1 MKRLPDLSPRREALL
16 AHLETILPNPGQ
28 RRDFRSHMLEPP
40 PACVRLNSLM
50 PQYDLMRSHMQG
62 FGEAVPWCADA
73 FVLPSSP
80 QTGVGKSLE
89 FALGCL
95 YIQAK
100 ATTLAVE
107 ALAPEPGERV
117 LDLAAAPGGKA
128 SQIAARMNNTGLLVA
143 NEPSSRRLSSLVGNL
158 DRCLVHNAIFTKAT
172 GSLLARY
179 FHNFFDRVLLDA
191 PCSGDG
197 ILRKDQT
204 VLEYWSVED
213 AIHKSGEQLGLL
225 RAAFHMLRPGGVLVY
240 STCSLST
247 EENER
252 VLLGL
257 LRTYGESVEIMAI
270 DGVELAPP
278 LPRPVADNYPS
289 EFGRVMRIWP
299 HLHETEGAF
308 VAKLTKRGETTWR
321 EVSGNASEALSSNLE
336 EASHETATSVTPGPH
351 DECFGAVSGYNG
363 VTSPIDG
370 RAYVEERWQ
379 FEMRVPPDQE
389 LAVEGRR
396 LQLRPRGSI
405 ALQTL
410 PYFVRAG
417 MRLAGIH
424 KGHLHLTHQ
433 AVSMWGHQFRGPRIP
448 LTWPQVLALFRGERA
463 HRPDPAD
470 HKGEAIFCFGP
481 WTICRGLV
489 EAGGRTLQG
498 FLPASLRSAQVHALF
513 DYQSS

>member
-1 MKRLPDLSPRREALL
+1 MKQHSDLGPRREALL
-16 AHLETILPNPGQ
+16 SHLETILPNPSQG
-28 RRDFRSHMLEPP
+28 RDFRSHMLEAP

-50 PQYDLMRSHMQG
+50 PQCDLMRPFMEALG
-62 FGEAVPWCADA
+62 AAVPWCADA
-73 FVLPSSP
+73 FVLPPSAN
-80 QTGVGKSLE
+80 QGVGKSLE

-158 DRCLVHNAIFTKAT
+158 DRCLVHNTVFTKTT

-197 ILRKDQT
+197 ILRKDQA

-213 AIHKSGEQLGLL
+213 AIRKSGEQLGLL
-225 RAAFHMLRPGGVLVY
+225 RAAFHMLRPGGALVY

-257 LRTYGESVEIMAI
+257 LRTYGELVEIVAI
-270 DGVELAPP
+270 DGVELPPP
-278 LPRPVADNYPS
+278 LPRPIADDYPTD
-289 EFGRVMRIWP
+289 FGRVVRIWP

-308 VAKLTKRGETTWR
+308 VAKLTKAGETTWR
-321 EVSGNASEALSSNLE
+321 EVSGDVSEALSSELKRG
-336 EASHETATSVTPGPH
+336 SDGTATSH
-351 DECFGAVSGYNG
+351 
-363 VTSPIDG
+363 IDG
-370 RAYVEERWQ
+370 RAYVEEKWE
-379 FEMRVPPDQE
+379 FEMPVMPDQE

-396 LQLRPRGSI
+396 LQLRPHGAT
-405 ALQTL
+405 ALKSL

-417 MRLAGIH
+417 MRVAGIH
-424 KGHLHLTHQ
+424 KGHFYLTHQ
-433 AVSMWGHQFRGPRIP
+433 AVSAWGHRFGGPRIP
-448 LTWPQVLALFRGERA
+448 LSWLQVLALFRGERA
-463 HRPDPAD
+463 HLSDPTD

-489 EAGGRTLQG
+489 EVDGRTLQG
-498 FLPASLRSAQVHALF
+498 FLPGFLRSAELHTLF